1 MRFKINE
8 KRIEDVEN
16 SAKNLSAYT
25 DKLSQRINFNEIMIK
40 EKTEAV
46 KADLYDIQT
55 KSQTRFDKTTKSLMN
70 EIESFKSSNARR
82 IDQSRE

>member
-8 KRIEDVEN
+8 KRIEDVES

-55 KSQTRFDKTTKSLMN
+55 KSQTRFDKTTKGLMN

>member
-1 MRFKINE
+1 
-8 KRIEDVEN
+8 
-16 SAKNLSAYT
+16 
-25 DKLSQRINFNEIMIK
+25 MIK

-55 KSQTRFDKTTKSLMN
+55 KSQTRFDKSVKGLMT